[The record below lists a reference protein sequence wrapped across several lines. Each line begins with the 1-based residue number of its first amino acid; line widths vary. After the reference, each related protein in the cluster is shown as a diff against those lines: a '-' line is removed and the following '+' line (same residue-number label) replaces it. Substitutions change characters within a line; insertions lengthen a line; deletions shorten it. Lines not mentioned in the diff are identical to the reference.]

1 MFYQVVKGESNVPGA
16 AGNLRPGGL
25 LAAGVPAGQNPLL
38 PMSQADFQHYMGGV
52 KLDRLL
58 GPIQEQRG
66 LQRFHEIMRQGV
78 PGASMPGGGGTPM
91 GNAGLFGGPQLGQA
105 VPPVG
110 FDRISIS

>member
-1 MFYQVVKGESNVPGA
+1 MSYQVVKGESNVPGA

-25 LAAGVPAGQNPLL
+25 LAAGIPVGQDPLL

-91 GNAGLFGGPQLGQA
+91 GNAGFYMGPQLGQMT
-105 VPPVG
+105 PPAG
-110 FDRISIS
+110 FQNKTVS